1 MWFWPHFV
9 VLLKSDLDVQ
19 QTHLR
24 RFEKKIQKV
33 AKNGRQ
39 AKKLTKYLTL
49 SLGEKVINLLKPK
62 VAQNVAILWA
72 TSSFF
77 KKSWSFKSG
86 PSGENHPIWSPW
98 SKATFWFWIEI
109 NAKNYREVA
118 AYVSVLSKILCCKEL
133 KKWSPTEHL
142 SRT

>member
-1 MWFWPHFV
+1 

-77 KKSWSFKSG
+77 KKS
-86 PSGENHPIWSPW
+86 
-98 SKATFWFWIEI
+98 
-109 NAKNYREVA
+109 
-118 AYVSVLSKILCCKEL
+118 
-133 KKWSPTEHL
+133 
-142 SRT
+142 